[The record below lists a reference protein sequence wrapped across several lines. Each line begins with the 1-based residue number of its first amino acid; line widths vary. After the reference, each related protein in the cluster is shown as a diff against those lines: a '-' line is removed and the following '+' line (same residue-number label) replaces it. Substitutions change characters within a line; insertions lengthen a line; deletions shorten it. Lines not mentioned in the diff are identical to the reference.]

1 VAVTDEPGRV
11 GVRALVAVDEPE
23 GDERSEEERLGGGR

>member
-1 VAVTDEPGRV
+1 VAVTDEPSGV

-23 GDERSEEERLGGGR
+23 RDERPEEERLGGRR